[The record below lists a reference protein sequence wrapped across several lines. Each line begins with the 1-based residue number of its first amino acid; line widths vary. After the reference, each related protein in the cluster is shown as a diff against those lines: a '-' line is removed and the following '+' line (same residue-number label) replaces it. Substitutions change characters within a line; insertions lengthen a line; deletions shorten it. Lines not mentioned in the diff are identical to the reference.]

1 MLFFLPNSS
10 GDCVLLDI
18 YAYDVYYLFIYVYRK
33 TMYKT
38 VAARVYTETK
48 TNIIVMIIIIIMIIT
63 IIAIK
68 EKLKS
73 KDKAM
78 KKIVTIERSE
88 NKMLVKFQ

>member
-48 TNIIVMIIIIIMIIT
+48 TNIIVMIIIIIIT